1 MNKYELTKRIE
12 NFAPLETQEKWDC
25 SGWIV
30 DAPNHD
36 EISKVML
43 CLTVTD
49 DVVKQAQANNCD
61 MIISHHPLFFV
72 PFSYLSKDSSCHSEA
87 ENFRD
92 PSLTLR
98 MTTAEESHK
107 ISFINNKTINIYCA
121 HTNLDLAQGGTTDV
135 LIENVIKA
143 ARQLGSQ
150 VAKLEE
156 QRAGG
161 QEVKLIEA
169 ARQLRSEAAKFDIN
183 DIPQKSTCHCEEDES
198 PTWQSIVPNN
208 EKLDCFA
215 NARNDS
221 LSETSQTQQT
231 DNDLFAYSPIRLFTN
246 NLPTFLRYIQTEIS
260 INDFL
265 TILKQISPHL
275 RYVNN
280 KNIQTLQKIAF
291 CAGSGADFIEEAH
304 QNGADALVTGDLK
317 FHTALDSPIVLF
329 DIGHFE
335 SEIGVLKV
343 FENLINN
350 DVEVIYAQ
358 EKSPFNY

>member
-30 DAPNHD
+30 DVPNNS

-49 DVVKQAQANNCD
+49 DVIKQAQANNCD

-72 PFSYLSKDSSCHSEA
+72 PFSYLSKGSLCHSEA

-98 MTTAEESHK
+98 MTTTEESHK
-107 ISFINNKTINIYCA
+107 ILFTNNEAINIYSA

-143 ARQLGSQ
+143 AKQLGSQ
-150 VAKLEE
+150 
-156 QRAGG
+156 
-161 QEVKLIEA
+161 
-169 ARQLRSEAAKFDIN
+169 AAKDSGKLKVESGKLFN
-183 DIPQKSTCHCEEDES
+183 SIPLAPCGRGQNCLVNGSE
-198 PTWQSIVPNN
+198 
-208 EKLDCFA
+208 
-215 NARNDS
+215 
-221 LSETSQTQQT
+221 LSNSGEG
-231 DNDLFAYSPIRLFTN
+231 
-246 NLPTFLRYIQTEIS
+246 FLRYLSTNINIYDFIS
-260 INDFL
+260 
-265 TILKQISPHL
+265 ILKQISPNL

-280 KNIQTLQKIAF
+280 KNIQTLRKIAF
-291 CAGSGADFIEEAH
+291 CAGSGAEFIEEAH
-304 QNGADALVTGDLK
+304 SNGADALVTGDLK

-343 FENLINN
+343 FETLINN
-350 DVEVIYAQ
+350 DIEVIYAQ